1 MDFFVSYR
9 KMKNDFLF
17 LFHSFSLS
25 TLPCVLYIF
34 IEGVWRVLHTS
45 CGWRD
50 FYRGFV
56 GEKRSGDKSHHGDV
70 AKNPKKNKEPV
81 PGVKEPDRN
90 HVRDLE

>member
-1 MDFFVSYR
+1 MTSYS
-9 KMKNDFLF
+9 FL
-17 LFHSFSLS
+17 HS

-56 GEKRSGDKSHHGDV
+56 GKKRSGDKNH
-70 AKNPKKNKEPV
+70 KKDKEPV
-81 PGVKEPDRN
+81 PGEKEPDRN
-90 HVRDLE
+90 HARELE